1 MSTTTSDRGA
11 SFLLSATVDF
21 PDDLRKGAYTH
32 EALDDMMAHLKRLG
46 VRRVNWI
53 YYGDLD
59 QDSYWAGGAFYR
71 DRYGPETLD
80 RIGEP
85 LAAAVQ
91 AAHKNDLE
99 IHGVVKPYDI
109 GGSGSFPEG
118 SAESAK
124 SITRRIGGTVQFLVP
139 FLERYPHTLIQRR
152 SYKAPPG
159 LSTLPI
165 KKLRLLKKDASTT
178 RIRKENLQIWTSEN
192 NYRYERKRVDFTLK
206 EAVEPAPKEVRD
218 SYDALVTSKGD
229 PVRTLTLEG
238 LDLTDR
244 YVVITTDFTDVT
256 GDFTNT
262 ALGMLEAYGL
272 GPEPIPVVVASR
284 SAMWYSPRDFRSYG
298 MEFDSGFGHYLGDLD
313 ANNTTDKENIRWR
326 SVSDDGAIAFSR
338 GKNETLASAPC
349 EAYPEV
355 IKLWSGWI
363 DRTLQTGVDGLSVRL
378 NSHGGCNDE
387 PNEYGFNEP
396 LLEEY
401 RQRYGVD
408 ALEDDAVLDRLPR
421 LRGEHVTAFLRDT
434 AGKVRRAGKKM
445 QIHMHPDAFR
455 QNPSPRDRYW
465 SLTNIDYDWKA
476 WLEEGL
482 ADGSIMRPSRFE
494 GVPNPAPG
502 QAKRAGISH
511 TLSDAVVQD
520 MLASTGKAGVPVYFN
535 GFIHLMTAEQYV
547 SEMET
552 IFRDERF
559 AGFDLYEVAAILG
572 PNSNG
577 TRVEE
582 LDGGFDKILAK
593 SRELGI
599 A

>member
-1 MSTTTSDRGA
+1 MSPTKKDRAG

-21 PDDLRKGAYTH
+21 PDDVRKGVYSH
-32 EALDDMMAHLKRLG
+32 EGLDDMMAHLKRLG

-71 DRYGPETLD
+71 NRYGPETLD

-152 SYKAPPG
+152 PYKAPPG

-165 KKLRLLKKDASTT
+165 KKIRLLKRDASPT
-178 RIRKENLQIWTSEN
+178 RIRKENLQIWTSDS

-206 EAVEPAPKEVRD
+206 EAMEPAPKEVRD
-218 SYDALVTSKGD
+218 SYDALVTSKGA

-284 SAMWYSPRDFRSYG
+284 SAMWDAPRDFRSHG
-298 MEFDSGFGHYLGDLD
+298 LEFDSGFGHYLGDLD
-313 ANNTTDKENIRWR
+313 ANNTTEKENIRWR
-326 SVSDDGAIAFSR
+326 SASDDGVIAFSR

-363 DRTLQTGVDGLSVRL
+363 DKTLQTGVDGLSVRL

-434 AGKVRRAGKKM
+434 AAKVRRAGKKM
-445 QIHMHPDAFR
+445 QIHMHHDAFR
-455 QNPSPRDRYW
+455 PNPSPRERYW
-465 SLTNIDYDWKA
+465 SLTNINYDWKA
-476 WLEEGL
+476 WLGEGL

-511 TLSDAVVQD
+511 TLSDAVVKD

-552 IFRDERF
+552 TFRDERF

-582 LDGGFDKILAK
+582 LDGGFDKIMAK
-593 SRELGI
+593 SQELGI

>member
-1 MSTTTSDRGA
+1 MSPTNKDRAG

-21 PDDLRKGAYTH
+21 PDDVRKGVYSH
-32 EALDDMMAHLKRLG
+32 EGLDDMMAHLKRLG

-71 DRYGPETLD
+71 NRYGPETLD

-152 SYKAPPG
+152 PYKAPPG

-165 KKLRLLKKDASTT
+165 KKIRLLKRDASPT
-178 RIRKENLQIWTSEN
+178 RIRKENLQIWTSDS

-206 EAVEPAPKEVRD
+206 ETMEPAPKEVRD
-218 SYDALVTSKGD
+218 SYDALVTSKGA

-284 SAMWYSPRDFRSYG
+284 SAMWDAPRDFRSHG
-298 MEFDSGFGHYLGDLD
+298 LEFDSGFGHYLGDLD
-313 ANNTTDKENIRWR
+313 ANNTTEKENIRWR
-326 SVSDDGAIAFSR
+326 SASDDGVIAFSR

-363 DRTLQTGVDGLSVRL
+363 DKTLQTGVDGLSVRL

-434 AGKVRRAGKKM
+434 AAKVRRAGKKM

-455 QNPSPRDRYW
+455 PNPSPRERYW
-465 SLTNIDYDWKA
+465 SLTNINYDWKA

-511 TLSDAVVQD
+511 TLSDAVVKD
-520 MLASTGKAGVPVYFN
+520 MLASTGKARVPVYFN

-552 IFRDERF
+552 TFRDERF

-582 LDGGFDKILAK
+582 LDGGFDKIMAK
-593 SRELGI
+593 SQELGI

>member
-1 MSTTTSDRGA
+1 MSPTTKDRGS

-21 PDDLRKGAYTH
+21 PDDVRKGAYTH

-71 DRYGPETLD
+71 NRYGPETLD

-152 SYKAPPG
+152 PYKAPPG

-165 KKLRLLKKDASTT
+165 KKIRLLKRDASPT
-178 RIRKENLQIWTSEN
+178 RIRKENLQIWTSDS

-206 EAVEPAPKEVRD
+206 EAMEPAPKEVRD
-218 SYDALVTSKGD
+218 SYDALVTSKGA

-284 SAMWYSPRDFRSYG
+284 SAMWDAPRDFRSHG
-298 MEFDSGFGHYLGDLD
+298 LEFDSGFGHYLGDLD
-313 ANNTTDKENIRWR
+313 ANNTTEKENIRWR
-326 SVSDDGAIAFSR
+326 SASDDGVIAFSR

-363 DRTLQTGVDGLSVRL
+363 DKTLQTGVDGLSVRL

-434 AGKVRRAGKKM
+434 AAKVRRAGKKM

-455 QNPSPRDRYW
+455 PNPSPRDRYW
-465 SLTNIDYDWKA
+465 SLTNINYDWKA
-476 WLEEGL
+476 WLGEGL

-552 IFRDERF
+552 TFRDERF

-582 LDGGFDKILAK
+582 LDGGFDKIMAK
-593 SRELGI
+593 SQELGI

>member
-1 MSTTTSDRGA
+1 MSPTNKDRAG

-21 PDDLRKGAYTH
+21 PDDVRKGVYSH
-32 EALDDMMAHLKRLG
+32 EGLDDMMAHLKRLG

-71 DRYGPETLD
+71 NRYGPETLD

-152 SYKAPPG
+152 PYKAPPG

-165 KKLRLLKKDASTT
+165 KKIRLLKRDASPT
-178 RIRKENLQIWTSEN
+178 RIRKENLQIWTSDS

-206 EAVEPAPKEVRD
+206 EAMEPAPKEVRD
-218 SYDALVTSKGD
+218 SYDALVTSKGA

-284 SAMWYSPRDFRSYG
+284 SAMWDAPRDFRSHG
-298 MEFDSGFGHYLGDLD
+298 LEFDSGFGHYLGDLD
-313 ANNTTDKENIRWR
+313 ANNTTEKENIRWR
-326 SVSDDGAIAFSR
+326 SASDDGVIAFSR

-363 DRTLQTGVDGLSVRL
+363 DKTLQTGVDGLSVRL

-434 AGKVRRAGKKM
+434 AAKVRRAGKKM

-455 QNPSPRDRYW
+455 PNPSPRDRYW
-465 SLTNIDYDWKA
+465 SLTNINYDWKA
-476 WLEEGL
+476 WLGEGL

-552 IFRDERF
+552 TFRDERF

-582 LDGGFDKILAK
+582 LDGGFDKIMAK
-593 SRELGI
+593 SQELGI

>member
-1 MSTTTSDRGA
+1 MSPTNKNRAG

-21 PDDLRKGAYTH
+21 PDDVRKGVYSH
-32 EALDDMMAHLKRLG
+32 EGLDDMMAHLKRLG

-71 DRYGPETLD
+71 NRYGPETLD

-152 SYKAPPG
+152 PYKAPPG

-165 KKLRLLKKDASTT
+165 KKIRLLKRDASPT
-178 RIRKENLQIWTSEN
+178 RIRKENLQIWTSDS

-206 EAVEPAPKEVRD
+206 EAMEPAPKEVRD
-218 SYDALVTSKGD
+218 SYDALVTSKGA

-284 SAMWYSPRDFRSYG
+284 SAMWDAPRDFRSHG
-298 MEFDSGFGHYLGDLD
+298 LEFDSGFGHYLGDLD
-313 ANNTTDKENIRWR
+313 ANNTTEKENIRWR
-326 SVSDDGAIAFSR
+326 SASDDGVIAFSR

-363 DRTLQTGVDGLSVRL
+363 DKTLQTGVDGLSVRL

-434 AGKVRRAGKKM
+434 AAKVRRAGKKM

-455 QNPSPRDRYW
+455 PNPSPRDRYW
-465 SLTNIDYDWKA
+465 SLTNINYDWKA
-476 WLEEGL
+476 WLGEGL

-552 IFRDERF
+552 TFRDERF

-582 LDGGFDKILAK
+582 LDGGFDKIMAK
-593 SRELGI
+593 SQELGI